1 MKKSLWQ
8 WAGVSL
14 MLTLLAACIGNKV
27 YYRYDHTPLNGWE
40 KNDTLTFS
48 VPKMPTEGL
57 YNSHLL
63 LRVSQGY
70 PFMSLALIVEQTVL
84 PSHQTHTDTLKC
96 RLIDERGR
104 TKGQGLNYYQYSFPI
119 NSMHLQAGDSLQIK
133 VRHDMKREILPGVS
147 DIGIQILRQ

>member
-1 MKKSLWQ
+1 
-8 WAGVSL
+8 

-63 LRVSQGY
+63 DRKSV
-70 PFMSLALIVEQTVL
+70 V
-84 PSHQTHTDTLKC
+84 
-96 RLIDERGR
+96 
-104 TKGQGLNYYQYSFPI
+104 
-119 NSMHLQAGDSLQIK
+119 
-133 VRHDMKREILPGVS
+133 
-147 DIGIQILRQ
+147 

>member
-8 WAGVSL
+8 WAGVAL

-70 PFMSLALIVEQTVL
+70 PFIEPCADRRANGIAVAPNAHRHAEM
-84 PSHQTHTDTLKC
+84 PS
-96 RLIDERGR
+96 
-104 TKGQGLNYYQYSFPI
+104 Y
-119 NSMHLQAGDSLQIK
+119 
-133 VRHDMKREILPGVS
+133 
-147 DIGIQILRQ
+147 